1 MEHNEVYAPHAGFV
15 MREIAGELLLI
26 PVGEQT
32 RVLNG
37 MITFT
42 ETGAFLWKHLDG
54 KRTVDELARLLA
66 DECGEDAEAILPDVE
81 DFLTRAAE
89 KGLIVSV

>member
-89 KGLIVSV
+89 KGLIVNV